1 VQGAKVQTFDLMQ
14 PDALADLA
22 CRFVR
27 FPSPQTDRMESEPA
41 VQDFIGSCVE
51 PILKEW
57 GLITRR
63 DRMGSLIA
71 ELGPRDAGSSVLLMT
86 YAMTHPAS
94 SMRDPFAGEIIST
107 AEGRAVRGRGVSEQK
122 GALAAALAAMGQLLR
137 RTDLKR
143 RLVFALSSAGETG
156 RHDAAREIFSTLGV
170 PPRLGIVAIGSNGKV
185 ALGNK
190 GRIDIE
196 IEIGGTAAHSSMPW
210 AGVNAIDGARRLLDI
225 LQSVRLDGASH
236 PALGRATL
244 TSTSIESWPK
254 ATHTIQN
261 RVRLVLDR
269 RLLPGEDPDA
279 AFVQIEQ
286 LAKSAAAP
294 WTIEVRRGPFMYPCA
309 IAEEGFF
316 LQHVRAGHAARG
328 LPPPETFYSHGA
340 LDAGFLV
347 VQGCEASMW
356 GPGRME
362 QFHTDE
368 ESLLIDEL
376 AAGATAYLGFLEHAL
391 AGNP

>member
-1 VQGAKVQTFDLMQ
+1 MERGLM
-14 PDALADLA
+14 DREALAALA

-51 PILKEW
+51 PMLKEW
-57 GLITRR
+57 GLATRR

-71 ELGPRDAGSSVLLMT
+71 ELGPREAGSSVLLMT

-94 SMRDPFAGEIIST
+94 KMRDPFAGELIAT
-107 AEGRAVRGRGVSEQK
+107 AEGRAVRGRGVAEQK
-122 GALAAALAAMGQLLR
+122 GALAAALAALGELR
-137 RTDLKR
+137 GRTDLKH

-156 RHDAAREIFSTLGV
+156 RHDAAREIFSTLPIAPKLGV
-170 PPRLGIVAIGSNGKV
+170 VAIGSNGKV

-196 IEIGGTAAHSSMPW
+196 IEIGGTASHSSTPW
-210 AGVNAIDGARRLLDI
+210 AGVNAIDGACRLLEVLKALRFDK
-225 LQSVRLDGASH
+225 LSH
-236 PALGRATL
+236 PALGQATL
-244 TSTSIESWPK
+244 TSTAIESWPK

-279 AFVQIEQ
+279 AFREIEQ
-286 LAKSAAAP
+286 LAKSASAP
-294 WTIEVRRGPFMYPCA
+294 WTIDVRRGPFMYPCA
-309 IAEEGFF
+309 IADDGPF
-316 LQHVRAGHAARG
+316 LRHVRAGHAAHG

-347 VQGCEASMW
+347 EQGCEASMW

-376 AAGATAYLGFLEHAL
+376 VAGAKAYLGFLESAL
-391 AGNP
+391 TAPAGTR

>member
-1 VQGAKVQTFDLMQ
+1 MGAKVQSFELME
-14 PDALADLA
+14 PDALAELA

-27 FPSPQTDRMESEPA
+27 FPSPQTERMESEPA
-41 VQDFIGSCVE
+41 VQDFIGTCVE
-51 PILKEW
+51 PMLKEW
-57 GLITRR
+57 GLATRR

-71 ELGPRDAGSSVLLMT
+71 ELGPRDAASSVLLMT

-94 SMRDPFAGEIIST
+94 SMRDPFAGEIVST
-107 AEGRAVRGRGVSEQK
+107 AEGRAVRGRGVAEQK
-122 GALAAALAAMGQLLR
+122 GALAAALAAIGQLLR
-137 RTDLKR
+137 RTDLR
-143 RLVFALSSAGETG
+143 HRLVFALSSAGETG
-156 RHDAAREIFSTLGV
+156 RHDAAREIFSTLRV
-170 PPRLGIVAIGSNGKV
+170 PPKLGIVAIGSNGKV

-196 IEIGGTAAHSSMPW
+196 IEIGGTASHSSTPW
-210 AGVNAIDGARRLLDI
+210 AGVNAIDGARRLLDV
-225 LQSVRLDGASH
+225 LQSVRLDGVSH
-236 PALGRATL
+236 PALGVATL

-286 LAKSAAAP
+286 LAKSVSAP

-309 IAEEGFF
+309 IAEEGPF
-316 LQHVRAGHAARG
+316 LRHVRAGHAARG

-340 LDAGFLV
+340 LDAGFLAT
-347 VQGCEASMW
+347 QGCEASMW

-391 AGNP
+391 AGSP